1 MLDTIF
7 LSIWFIFFLASVA
20 SMSTLASVFRDY
32 DRFTWGRL
40 GTATI
45 GLSWVM
51 TFLLLGILLFE
62 VTYTLINFGRSYTT
76 WPTPAANTIVEE
88 SIDEQAVLQS
98 VQTTPVGIA
107 VSVLSGARPPMSV
120 PMRGKGVDRV

>member
-1 MLDTIF
+1 M
-7 LSIWFIFFLASVA
+7 
-20 SMSTLASVFRDY
+20 
-32 DRFTWGRL
+32 
-40 GTATI
+40 
-45 GLSWVM
+45 
-51 TFLLLGILLFE
+51 
-62 VTYTLINFGRSYTT
+62 TYTLINFGRSYTT
-76 WPTPAANTIVEE
+76 WRKPFNQLVTYGNSAGAGGIASATSEEIQMDTAPTGVPATPAANTIVEE